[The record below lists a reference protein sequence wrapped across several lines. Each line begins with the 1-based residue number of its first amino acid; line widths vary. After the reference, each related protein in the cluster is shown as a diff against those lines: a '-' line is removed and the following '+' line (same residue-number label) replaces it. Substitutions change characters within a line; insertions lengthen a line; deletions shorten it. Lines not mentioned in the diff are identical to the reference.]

1 MLCYYYVLLYHH
13 LRQSIIFTVQNFY
26 STKRLIERAHEW
38 EKSQSTL
45 EAAQYVGYV
54 GAIFDYLSIARRICT
69 VDEVTKNDVII
80 SVTDELKSLE
90 KGLDYSGAA
99 NVEKI
104 LIRTYRCQ

>member
-1 MLCYYYVLLYHH
+1 MLLICIATPI
-13 LRQSIIFTVQNFY
+13 SATVYNFY
-26 STKRLIERAHEW
+26 STKRLIELAHEW

-90 KGLDYSGAA
+90 KGLDHSGAA

-104 LIRTYRCQ
+104 LIRTYRCK